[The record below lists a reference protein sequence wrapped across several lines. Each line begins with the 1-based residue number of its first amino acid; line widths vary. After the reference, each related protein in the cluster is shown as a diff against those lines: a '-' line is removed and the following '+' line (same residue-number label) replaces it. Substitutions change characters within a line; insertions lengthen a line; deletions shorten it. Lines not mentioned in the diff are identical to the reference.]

1 MTVGELIKELEQLD
15 KNLTVEVQYRDGGG
29 EYMGTDDELYL
40 MIINGVLIL

>member
-15 KNLTVEVQYRDGGG
+15 KNLPVEVQYRDGGG
-29 EYMGTDDELYL
+29 EYAGTDEELYL

>member
-15 KNLTVEVQYRDGGG
+15 KNLPVEVQYRDGGG